1 MRLFVF
7 ICALFLSSA
16 TFAQTTGINN
26 FIVKE
31 SLLKNSKI
39 AIIAADSLE
48 NPIEAING
56 TYTFSVSGFTQQ
68 LVFNNGVAILPLP
81 IDKSTF
87 VYVKHTN
94 DNGTHSKL
102 LYVYKKDGDLN
113 PITISRIFFII
124 IPLVI
129 ILLAFAF
136 KKFIYLALIIFL
148 IFFFFSYSNGLNI
161 STYFETIFDY
171 LKNLIWTCFISSL
184 VHSEIWLFVYS
195 GIWLTVSWKLKTNP
209 KHLTPGN

>member
-1 MRLFVF
+1 MKAIAFVCFLFFSV
-7 ICALFLSSA
+7 AG
-16 TFAQTTGINN
+16 FAQTKTSINN

-48 NPIEAING
+48 NPIETING

-68 LVFNNGVAILPLP
+68 LTFNDGVSILPLP

-87 VYVKHTN
+87 IYIKHEN
-94 DNGTHSKL
+94 DSGTHSKL
-102 LYVYKKDGDLN
+102 LYVYKKNGDLN

-124 IPLVI
+124 IPLI
-129 ILLAFAF
+129 IVLLIFAF
-136 KKFIYLALIIFL
+136 KKFIYMGVILLL
-148 IFFFFSYSNGLNI
+148 IFFFFGYGQGLNI

-171 LKNLIWTCFISSL
+171 LKNL
-184 VHSEIWLFVYS
+184 V
-195 GIWLTVSWKLKTNP
+195 
-209 KHLTPGN
+209 

>member
-1 MRLFVF
+1 MRIILFA
-7 ICALFLSSA
+7 ALLFATINGFCQSVGIDNFL
-16 TFAQTTGINN
+16 
-26 FIVKE
+26 VKE

-48 NPIEAING
+48 NPIESVNG
-56 TYTFSVSGFTQQ
+56 TYTFTVSGFTQQ
-68 LVFNNGVAILPLP
+68 LNFNDGIAILPLP

-87 VYVKHTN
+87 VYIKHEN

-102 LYVYKKDGDLN
+102 LYVYKKDNDLD

-124 IPLVI
+124 IP
-129 ILLAFAF
+129 ILLLILVFAF
-136 KKFIYLALIIFL
+136 KKFIYMGVILFL

-171 LKNLIWTCFISSL
+171 LKGLI
-184 VHSEIWLFVYS
+184 
-195 GIWLTVSWKLKTNP
+195 
-209 KHLTPGN
+209 

>member
-1 MRLFVF
+1 MRLIIF
-7 ICALFLSSA
+7 ICLLLSSSLG
-16 TFAQTTGINN
+16 FAQATGINN

-48 NPIEAING
+48 KPIEAING

-68 LVFNNGVAILPLP
+68 LNFNEGVSILPLP

-87 VYVKHTN
+87 VYIKHEN
-94 DNGTHSKL
+94 DGGTHSKL

-113 PITISRIFFII
+113 PITISRVFFII

-136 KKFIYLALIIFL
+136 KKFIYMAVVLFL

-171 LKNLIWTCFISSL
+171 LKNL
-184 VHSEIWLFVYS
+184 V
-195 GIWLTVSWKLKTNP
+195 
-209 KHLTPGN
+209 